1 MTVTNLPLPRLLT
14 PPCVSIPAPPRHLP
28 TTARALPP
36 RQAEQEVAALEAT
49 LNQLVAANGGYG
61 SSFRKVDSK
70 TAFKERAALREKL
83 DKAYDKLKFR
93 RGEEGSLVADL
104 QQAEARLTN
113 LAGEQRRCVCLGGG
127 GARSECVEP
136 LRAGR
141 PDVSPACLPG

>member
-1 MTVTNLPLPRLLT
+1 M
-14 PPCVSIPAPPRHLP
+14 
-28 TTARALPP
+28 
-36 RQAEQEVAALEAT
+36 AALEAT

-127 GARSECVEP
+127 GHVASAWNHFGQGGQTCR
-136 LRAGR
+136 L
-141 PDVSPACLPG
+141 PACLGDGRVCESS